1 MLGKQKCRILREI
14 RREIA
19 KNNDIEY
26 VTAECTFKGNCRGT
40 CPKCE
45 SEVLYLERELEKR
58 RNLGK
63 TVTLA
68 GISAL
73 MTLFAAC
80 DNETIKQTE
89 NAITES
95 PTATAVHTEK
105 AEYTDVPTEIF
116 SAEPTDGLM
125 GGIITPT
132 ATPEPTATFEPTAT
146 PQPTDIPTDSPDF
159 DEIMGDIALPIDPT
173 EMPGEIAG
181 MPLPEDPAW

>member
-14 RREIA
+14 RKEIA

-45 SEVLYLERELEKR
+45 SEDLYLERELEKR
-58 RNLGK
+58 RNLAK

-80 DNETIKQTE
+80 DNETIKQAE

-95 PTATAVHTEK
+95 PTATATATATAVHTEK

-132 ATPEPTATFEPTAT
+132 ATPEPT
-146 PQPTDIPTDSPDF
+146 DVPTDSPDF

>member
-14 RREIA
+14 RKEIA

-45 SEVLYLERELEKR
+45 SEVLYLEKELEKR

-80 DNETIKQTE
+80 DNETINQAE
-89 NAITES
+89 NAITEA
-95 PTATAVHTEK
+95 PTATATAVHTEK

-132 ATPEPTATFEPTAT
+132 ATPEPT
-146 PQPTDIPTDSPDF
+146 DVPTDSPDF

-173 EMPGEIAG
+173 EMPGEIGG